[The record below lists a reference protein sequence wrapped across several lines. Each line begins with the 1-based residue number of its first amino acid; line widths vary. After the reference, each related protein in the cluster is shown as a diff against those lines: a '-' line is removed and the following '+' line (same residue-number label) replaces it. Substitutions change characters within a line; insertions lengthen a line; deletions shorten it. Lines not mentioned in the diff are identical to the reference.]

1 MIRKHAR
8 VCFYFNAVV
17 SIQQRIQSF
26 TCNFKIV
33 FNYESEVGVTWQGF
47 SAAVEF
53 VHLVSFSTVHIY
65 FRKKLDTRQD
75 CHLLCNF
82 VCIWPLK
89 LNNKLGKI
97 TPYDTPYVGGFG

>member
-8 VCFYFNAVV
+8 VCLYFNAVV

-26 TCNFKIV
+26 TCIFA
-33 FNYESEVGVTWQGF
+33 WQGF

-75 CHLLCNF
+75 GHLLCNF

-97 TPYDTPYVGGFG
+97 TPYDTRYVGGFG